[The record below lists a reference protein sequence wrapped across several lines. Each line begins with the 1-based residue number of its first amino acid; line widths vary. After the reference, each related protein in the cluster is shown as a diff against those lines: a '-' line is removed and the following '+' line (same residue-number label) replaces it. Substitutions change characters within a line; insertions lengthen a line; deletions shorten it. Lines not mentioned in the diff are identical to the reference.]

1 MYSYNYLIILN
12 ALTNLN
18 EINYEKKKRK
28 KKVVKRQKKNVSI
41 ETIDMRNALHS
52 TMLKFKRARI

>member
-1 MYSYNYLIILN
+1 MKLI
-12 ALTNLN
+12 
-18 EINYEKKKRK
+18 KKKK
-28 KKVVKRQKKNVSI
+28 KKKEKSSEKTKKNVSI